1 MFYYLNGMVALKAD
15 SLAVI
20 DIGGVGYAVH
30 TSQNTLSELTR
41 GETALLYI
49 HNVVREDAFDL
60 YGFFTLEELSTFR
73 MLLSIS
79 GVGPK
84 AALSILSASSPSR
97 IALGILSEDTS
108 VFTIAPGI
116 GKKIAQRIVLE
127 LKDKLKKEQGAY
139 GDTAAASLSG
149 GILPKS
155 DPVAEAVAAL
165 MVLGYSRIQAVS
177 AVTAFAA
184 EDLRVEELITKALKR
199 IQE

>member
-1 MFYYLNGMVALKAD
+1 MFYYLNGTVSLTAD

-30 TSQNTLSELTR
+30 TSQTTLSELTR
-41 GETALLYI
+41 GQTAMLYI
-49 HNVVREDAFDL
+49 HTLVREDAFDL
-60 YGFFTLEELSTFR
+60 YGFFSMEELSTFR

-84 AALSILSASSPSR
+84 AALSILSASSPSK
-97 IALGILSEDTS
+97 IALGILSEDTD

-116 GKKIAQRIVLE
+116 GKKIALRIVLE
-127 LKDKLKKEQGAY
+127 LKDKLKKEHGLYDGPA
-139 GDTAAASLSG
+139 LSSSVG
-149 GILPKS
+149 TLPKS
-155 DPVAEAVAAL
+155 DPVAEAIAAL
-165 MVLGYSRIQAVS
+165 VVLGYSRLQAVS
-177 AVTAFAA
+177 AVSFFAS